1 MKARLGLYLQAAA
14 VIALSGGAYAQTA
27 AAPASSDTLTEILV
41 TATKRET
48 KLQETPIA
56 VSAFSQDSL
65 DKQQVKDV
73 TDLAKFVPSLA
84 FAQQGDQAAIM
95 LTLRGIGNDSAYTEV
110 ADPEVAM
117 YVDGIYSPRAQG
129 ASVLMYDMER
139 VEVLRGPQGTLF
151 GRNATV
157 GAVNLISAKPTFD
170 KEYGNAEVVA
180 GSYARFGTRGMFNLP
195 INDKLA
201 FRVAFVTEK
210 HDGYVDYQAAPNVAG
225 VNPSAYVTSGKKYYA
240 ADQKSFRVSGAW
252 APTDSF
258 TWDLNFEWYEDTGAP
273 VLGLMQTPR
282 AGQKLWSAQIDSAP
296 EQDRTAK
303 SVHSHMDYA
312 INDYLDLSYIAGASW
327 LGGGGQVDTD
337 GGTLPPTSASTPGG
351 AFQQNSTQWSSYDFF
366 SHELQLKSA
375 GTHTIDWI
383 LGAYYSHETNKIRFD
398 VDILNG
404 YRGGTFNW
412 AGSFIQADREIES
425 AAGFGQATWHVT
437 DDIRLTGGLRYT
449 RDDKSDVGGRNVTC
463 GSCTQAIFGRDPYS
477 IPGYVASANDVYG
490 QWSKATWLVRAD
502 ADIIKDVLMTY
513 ASIGTG
519 FKSGNIEDGG
529 LLAGPESLTNY
540 EVGAKTTLFGG
551 KATVNLA
558 AYYEDFTGYQVN
570 QAVTVR
576 DTAGNILS
584 SSLVT
589 QNAQGAKAYGLEA
602 ELMARV
608 TPEDTLQ
615 FSASVQHTE
624 LESLLSIDARQYS
637 SADTAHLQQ
646 LKGNQLAHAPTFSG
660 TVGYEHTFTL
670 ANGGRVIPRVSTHFE
685 TKSYLSYFNV
695 AGYDEQKAY
704 TRTDLAVRYEAPSG
718 NWSVEG
724 FVQNVEDAN
733 IKTNAGSF
741 GAPAT
746 PVWTAV
752 YMPPQTWGVRAHA
765 SF

>member
-27 AAPASSDTLTEILV
+27 TAPASSDTLAEIVV

-225 VNPSAYVTSGKKYYA
+225 VNPAAYVTSGKKYYA

-273 VLGLMQTPR
+273 VLGLMT
-282 AGQKLWSAQIDSAP
+282 GLGSISN
-296 EQDRTAK
+296 RT
-303 SVHSHMDYA
+303 
-312 INDYLDLSYIAGASW
+312 NPW
-327 LGGGGQVDTD
+327 
-337 GGTLPPTSASTPGG
+337 
-351 AFQQNSTQWSSYDFF
+351 
-366 SHELQLKSA
+366 
-375 GTHTIDWI
+375 
-383 LGAYYSHETNKIRFD
+383 
-398 VDILNG
+398 
-404 YRGGTFNW
+404 
-412 AGSFIQADREIES
+412 
-425 AAGFGQATWHVT
+425 
-437 DDIRLTGGLRYT
+437 
-449 RDDKSDVGGRNVTC
+449 
-463 GSCTQAIFGRDPYS
+463 
-477 IPGYVASANDVYG
+477 
-490 QWSKATWLVRAD
+490 
-502 ADIIKDVLMTY
+502 
-513 ASIGTG
+513 
-519 FKSGNIEDGG
+519 
-529 LLAGPESLTNY
+529 
-540 EVGAKTTLFGG
+540 
-551 KATVNLA
+551 
-558 AYYEDFTGYQVN
+558 
-570 QAVTVR
+570 
-576 DTAGNILS
+576 
-584 SSLVT
+584 
-589 QNAQGAKAYGLEA
+589 
-602 ELMARV
+602 
-608 TPEDTLQ
+608 
-615 FSASVQHTE
+615 
-624 LESLLSIDARQYS
+624 
-637 SADTAHLQQ
+637 
-646 LKGNQLAHAPTFSG
+646 
-660 TVGYEHTFTL
+660 
-670 ANGGRVIPRVSTHFE
+670 
-685 TKSYLSYFNV
+685 
-695 AGYDEQKAY
+695 
-704 TRTDLAVRYEAPSG
+704 
-718 NWSVEG
+718 
-724 FVQNVEDAN
+724 
-733 IKTNAGSF
+733 
-741 GAPAT
+741 
-746 PVWTAV
+746 
-752 YMPPQTWGVRAHA
+752 
-765 SF
+765 